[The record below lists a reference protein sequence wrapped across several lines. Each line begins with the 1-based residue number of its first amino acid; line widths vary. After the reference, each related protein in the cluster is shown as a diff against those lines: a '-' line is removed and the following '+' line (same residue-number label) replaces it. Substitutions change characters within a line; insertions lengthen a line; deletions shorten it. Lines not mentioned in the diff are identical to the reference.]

1 MRTSEYTNQIS
12 YFHKRFHI
20 GYTTHMESV
29 LLLHVLAMSAS
40 LVVTIISL
48 VIAALGIRIKTS
60 VLRTNVAVT
69 VVGIAC
75 GVALI
80 AAAPLGIQCIVLSA
94 YTAGFWA
101 AMSYVSRRNAQLT
114 LSAS

>member
-1 MRTSEYTNQIS
+1 
-12 YFHKRFHI
+12 
-20 GYTTHMESV
+20 MESV
-29 LLLHVLAMSAS
+29 LLIHVLAMSAS

-48 VIAALGIRIKTS
+48 VIAALGVRIKPS
-60 VLRTNVAVT
+60 ILRTNIAVT
-69 VVGIAC
+69 AVGIAC

-80 AAAPLGIQCIVLSA
+80 ATAPLGIQCIVLSA

-114 LSAS
+114 VSAS